1 MRAHHHSSFL
11 LRGLLLLLASVGSS
25 GCVTINPNTTGDLAA
40 FEKSLD
46 WNDDD
51 FKIQASG
58 NKVTIRTFGMDEG
71 DEVFEHTIDGTVT
84 GADAAD
90 LNHDGFPEVVVY
102 ITSTGSGSYGS
113 IIGYS
118 SNDGKSM
125 SQITF
130 PPTAENPKV
139 NQGYMG
145 HDKFTVAEDTFVQS
159 FPVYLP
165 GDTNAHPTGPTRQ
178 VQYALVDGEASRALV
193 VSRTFEN

>member
-1 MRAHHHSSFL
+1 MRACSRFSFPFCGML
-11 LRGLLLLLASVGSS
+11 LSLLVAGVS
-25 GCVTINPNTTGDLAA
+25 GCAVTNPDTTRDLSF

-46 WNDDD
+46 WNDDA
-51 FKIQASG
+51 FKVKASG
-58 NKVTIRTFGMDEG
+58 DKLTIRTFGMDEG
-71 DEVFEHTIDGTVT
+71 DEVFEHTIDGRVT

-102 ITSTGSGSYGS
+102 VTSVGSGSYGS
-113 IIGYS
+113 VIAYS

-125 SQITF
+125 SQVTF
-130 PPTAENPKV
+130 PPTAENPKI

-165 GDTNAHPTGPTRQ
+165 GDSNARPTGPTRQ
-178 VQYALVDGEASRALV
+178 VQYALVDGENSRALV

>member
-1 MRAHHHSSFL
+1 MRA
-11 LRGLLLLLASVGSS
+11 RGLVAFSFSGVLLSLAIAGTS
-25 GCVTINPNTTGDLAA
+25 GCIATNPNTTRDLSS

-102 ITSTGSGSYGS
+102 VTSTGSGSYGS
-113 IIGYS
+113 VIGYS
-118 SNDGKSM
+118 SNNGKSM
-125 SQITF
+125 SQFTF
-130 PPTAENPKV
+130 PQTAENPKI